1 MDAELVERL
10 NQPLNRPVPW
20 MPWLAF
26 QTVGTIAA
34 AREQTRAGAAR
45 LVEHLHPRMPLHRYR
60 GSERCQMRWLPLLGF
75 AFLCQAAGVAEEM
88 TPPAETGPVP
98 WRADHH
104 MHLASA
110 DICERV
116 GDCLPDRDP
125 PTVLAADA
133 VRALD
138 AGNVNKGVIFSSAY
152 LYGLPSLG
160 LDPEAITRL
169 VRRENEFTAAEVAR
183 YPDRLIGFLSVD
195 PQQDSALDELRHWQG
210 SRELVGLKLHLTVSA
225 LHLQNRA
232 ERGKLAAVVREAA
245 NLDLPIVIHI
255 GGGSFGAADAGIFVR
270 EILPEAGRS
279 WVQVAHAGGGFPLT
293 DNNHA
298 EVLAVFADHIT
309 RDDPLT
315 RRVLF
320 DLSYVPAPEQ
330 GTDTVAALRREM
342 RRIGLERFLF
352 GSDYNVLTPAGQI
365 AALARLD
372 LADEEESILRTNCAP
387 WVCPDGGESS
397 EPEP

>member
-20 MPWLAF
+20 IPWLAF

-34 AREQTRAGAAR
+34 AREQTRAGAVR

-133 VRALD
+133 VRAL
-138 AGNVNKGVIFSSAY
+138 
-152 LYGLPSLG
+152 
-160 LDPEAITRL
+160 
-169 VRRENEFTAAEVAR
+169 
-183 YPDRLIGFLSVD
+183 
-195 PQQDSALDELRHWQG
+195 
-210 SRELVGLKLHLTVSA
+210 
-225 LHLQNRA
+225 
-232 ERGKLAAVVREAA
+232 
-245 NLDLPIVIHI
+245 
-255 GGGSFGAADAGIFVR
+255 
-270 EILPEAGRS
+270 
-279 WVQVAHAGGGFPLT
+279 
-293 DNNHA
+293 
-298 EVLAVFADHIT
+298 
-309 RDDPLT
+309 
-315 RRVLF
+315 F